1 MALRDITFRGILEG
15 YKFSQKALDTTIPNG
30 GKVKLYFCGEHA
42 GEYLEARADNGV
54 LNGKAAIKNAR
65 YQVLFELHIVN
76 GKITGEYKQLA
87 NGHVRRE
94 GTLVDCKRQ
103 GYGSEYDDMGYL
115 IYEGEYDDDK
125 PTDSDFDFPT
135 KEDVKYKCNYKETRG
150 TIIRKRVD
158 YPCYELE
165 VDLEN
170 RPIRFRYV
178 DGDRS
183 LLLRLYL
190 SNNMML
196 DYANGD
202 VYKGDFMH
210 DPLKEFRRK
219 GMSDRDY
226 EDSLKQVPIIPEKE
240 IESVSVSMKSSEGDL
255 VQSVQAL
262 VRSLQNASDTDS
274 DSDLSMEAPFPR
286 RNRAPEKSVEVKPIE
301 VKPVVVTPVEEVKP
315 VAVKPAMVTPV
326 VSPVVSPV
334 NPEEEKIMVNVEIM
348 KRLEEQSRENK
359 DWKELTDNNNKDY
372 AIRFDPG
379 NEGDTAGM
387 CAIYY
392 KGKCMRIGTTKGGK
406 LHGRVVDFDD
416 DGNVRYQREYENGI
430 EKRRWLIK
438 DNKITAVKE
447 YDNRETS

>member
-158 YPCYELE
+158 NPCYELE
-165 VDLEN
+165 VDLKN

-178 DGDRS
+178 DGEKS

-190 SNNMML
+190 SDNMML

-202 VYKGDFMH
+202 VNEGDFMH
-210 DPLKEFRRK
+210 DPLKEFRRP
-219 GMSDRDY
+219 GMSDKAY
-226 EDSLKQVPIIPEKE
+226 EISLSQPRSIPEKK
-240 IESVSVSMKSSEGDL
+240 IESRSVSMKPLEGYL
-255 VQSVQAL
+255 
-262 VRSLQNASDTDS
+262 
-274 DSDLSMEAPFPR
+274 
-286 RNRAPEKSVEVKPIE
+286 
-301 VKPVVVTPVEEVKP
+301 VVTDPFKVIEDPEEK
-315 VAVKPAMVTPV
+315 KRI
-326 VSPVVSPV
+326 
-334 NPEEEKIMVNVEIM
+334 EEEKRKAEEEKKRIEEKKKGFEKKIMEIVDRM
-348 KRLEEQSRENK
+348 IQIEDSN
-359 DWKELTDNNNKDY
+359 WKEITDPKGY
-372 AIRFDPG
+372 SIRIGPKSD
-379 NEGDTAGM
+379 DSTAGM
-387 CAIYY
+387 YAIYHN
-392 KGKCMRIGTTKGGK
+392 GIRMRIGTTKDGIM
-406 LHGRVVDFDD
+406 HGRELGFDD
-416 DGNVRYQREYENGI
+416 KGSLVYQTEYENGI

-438 DNKITAVKE
+438 GGKITAVKE
-447 YDNRETS
+447 YDNGGISRRYSQWWLLL

>member
-1 MALRDITFRGILEG
+1 MALKGITFRGILEG

-30 GKVKLYFCGEHA
+30 GKVKLSFCDEHA

-190 SNNMML
+190 NDNMML

-202 VYKGDFMH
+202 VYEGDFMH
-210 DPLKEFRRK
+210 DPLKEFRRP

-226 EDSLKQVPIIPEKE
+226 KLSLSPRIIPEKKT
-240 IESVSVSMKSSEGDL
+240 ESVTVSMKPLEGYL
-255 VQSVQAL
+255 
-262 VRSLQNASDTDS
+262 
-274 DSDLSMEAPFPR
+274 
-286 RNRAPEKSVEVKPIE
+286 
-301 VKPVVVTPVEEVKP
+301 VVTDPFKDIEDPEEK
-315 VAVKPAMVTPV
+315 KRI
-326 VSPVVSPV
+326 
-334 NPEEEKIMVNVEIM
+334 EEEKRKAEEEKKRIEEKKKGFEKKIMEIVDRM
-348 KRLEEQSRENK
+348 IQIEDSN
-359 DWKELTDNNNKDY
+359 WKEITDPKGY
-372 AIRFDPG
+372 SIRIGPKSD
-379 NEGDTAGM
+379 DSTAGM
-387 CAIYY
+387 YAIYHN
-392 KGKCMRIGTTKGGK
+392 GIRMRIGTTKDGIM
-406 LHGRVVDFDD
+406 HGRELGFDD
-416 DGNVRYQREYENGI
+416 KGSLVYQTEYENGI

-438 DNKITAVKE
+438 DNKITRVIE
-447 YDNRETS
+447 YDTADIS

>member
-1 MALRDITFRGILEG
+1 MALKGITFRGILEG

-30 GKVKLYFCGEHA
+30 GPVTLSFCGEHA
-42 GEYLEARADNGV
+42 GEKLEARADNGV

-190 SNNMML
+190 NDNMML

-202 VYKGDFMH
+202 VYEGDFMH
-210 DPLKEFRRK
+210 DPLKEFRRP

-226 EDSLKQVPIIPEKE
+226 KLSLSPRIIPEKKT
-240 IESVSVSMKSSEGDL
+240 ESVSVSMKPLEGDL
-255 VQSVQAL
+255 VV
-262 VRSLQNASDTDS
+262 TD
-274 DSDLSMEAPFPR
+274 PFHIPV
-286 RNRAPEKSVEVKPIE
+286 NPVK
-301 VKPVVVTPVEEVKP
+301 VTPTH
-315 VAVKPAMVTPV
+315 VTPV

-334 NPEEEKIMVNVEIM
+334 TPKEEEKIMVDVERM
-348 KRLEEQSRENK
+348 KQFEEQNRKNK
-359 DWKELTDNNNKDY
+359 NWKELTDNNNKDY
-372 AIRFDPG
+372 VIRFDPS

-392 KGKCMRIGTTKGGK
+392 KGECMRIGTTKNGI
-406 LHGRVVDFDD
+406 LHGMVVDFDD

-430 EKRRWLIK
+430 EKKKWWIQGG
-438 DNKITAVKE
+438 KITKVEE
-447 YDNRETS
+447 YGMRGSS